1 VFIERLRRLN
11 PSLVR
16 DAMRLHQGGDL
27 LANTYIID
35 TATMTANT
43 RVIRA
48 EADRLGLSLYA
59 MAKQFG
65 RNRDACDAV
74 VDGGIEACVA
84 VDVQCMEAVA
94 RSRMRIGHVGHLV
107 QPHRGAEDAVIA
119 ARPEV
124 VTVFHEE
131 IAQRLG
137 AAARRAG
144 VEQAV
149 LLRVVAP
156 GDRFYFGHG
165 GGFSLDGIEDQAGR
179 VDALEGLRVGGV
191 VSFPAL
197 LADAGSQRLVT
208 TPNLAT
214 VVEAAERLRRA
225 GFEIEQ
231 INAPGTTSSGALQ
244 LLADAGATHVEPG
257 NGLHGTTP
265 LMIFDDDAP
274 EVPAIVYVTEV
285 SHFDGDDAYVFG
297 GGLYVDKV
305 LGEYGL
311 RAFCGRDEAI
321 LDRVYPAEMAPDGA
335 IHYYAVLHLPERH
348 DVRVGDTAVFCFRPQ
363 VFVTRARTRALLRS
377 HDGSA
382 RLGDP
387 YDANDG
393 RTVDGV
399 A

>member
-1 VFIERLRRLN
+1 MFIERLKKLN
-11 PSLVR
+11 PSLVT
-16 DAMRLHQGGDL
+16 AAAQLHQDHEL
-27 LANTYIID
+27 RANTYLID
-35 TATMTANT
+35 TSTMTANT
-43 RVIRA
+43 RVIRG

-74 VDGGIEACVA
+74 VAGGIEACVA
-84 VDVQCMEAVA
+84 VDIQCMEAVR

-107 QPHRGAEDAVIA
+107 QPHRGSEDAVIA

-124 VTVFHEE
+124 VSVFHED
-131 IAQRLG
+131 IAARLG
-137 AAARRAG
+137 SAARRAG

-149 LLRVVAP
+149 LLRVMGP
-156 GDRFYFGHG
+156 NDQFYFGHG
-165 GGFSLDGIEDQAGR
+165 GGFRLERIEESAAAVDGID
-179 VDALEGLRVGGV
+179 GLRVSGV

-197 LADAGSQRLVT
+197 LADSENRRLVT

-214 VVEAAERLRRA
+214 VVEAAGRLRRA
-225 GFEIEQ
+225 GFDIEQ
-231 INAPGTTSSGALQ
+231 INAPGTTSSGALK
-244 LLADAGATHVEPG
+244 LLADAGATHAEPG

-265 LMIFDDDAP
+265 LMVFDDESP
-274 EVPAIVYVTEV
+274 EIPAIVYVSEV

-297 GGLYVDKV
+297 AGLYIDKV

-321 LDRVYPAEMAPDGA
+321 LDQVYPAEMAPDGA

-348 DVRVGDTAVFCFRPQ
+348 DVRVGDTVVFCFRPQ
-363 VFVTRARTRALLRS
+363 VFVTRARTRALIRT
-377 HDGSA
+377 HDGTT
-382 RLGDP
+382 RLGDC

-393 RTVDGV
+393 RPVDGV

>member
-1 VFIERLRRLN
+1 MFIERLKKLN
-11 PSLVR
+11 PSLVT
-16 DAMRLHQGGDL
+16 AATRLHQAGEL
-27 LANTYIID
+27 RANTYLLD

-74 VDGGIEACVA
+74 VEGGIEACVA
-84 VDVQCMEAVA
+84 VDIQCMEAVA

-107 QPHRGAEDAVIA
+107 QPHRGSEDAVVT

-124 VTVFHEE
+124 VSVFHHD
-131 IAQRLG
+131 IAERLG

-144 VEQAV
+144 IEQAV
-149 LLRVVAP
+149 LLRVIAP
-156 GDRFYFGHG
+156 DDRFYFGHG
-165 GGFSLDGIEDQAGR
+165 GGFRLEDIERSAAR
-179 VDALEGLRVGGV
+179 VDAIDGLRVAGV

-197 LADAGSQRLVT
+197 LADIEHRRLTT

-214 VVEAAERLRRA
+214 VVEAAQRLRRA

-231 INAPGTTSSGALQ
+231 VNAPGTTSSGALK
-244 LLADAGATHVEPG
+244 LLADAGATHAEPG

-265 LMIFDDDAP
+265 LMVFDDESP
-274 EVPAIVYVTEV
+274 EVPAIVYVSEV

-297 GGLYVDKV
+297 AGLYIDKV

-311 RAFCGRDEAI
+311 RAFCGRDEDV

-348 DVRVGDTAVFCFRPQ
+348 DVRVGDTVVFCFRPQ
-363 VFVTRARTRALLRS
+363 VFVTRARTRALFRN
-377 HDGSA
+377 HDGTL
-382 RLGDP
+382 RLGDT
-387 YDANDG
+387 YDANDA
-393 RTVDGV
+393 RPVDGV